1 VSPLRPVVRA
11 YFVAFSGPL
20 EGVIPWMY
28 LDVCGLVTTAIGALV
43 DPVSLALPLPWVRG
57 DGSRATE
64 VEVRAEWARIKSAT
78 WLATAGA
85 GKARQ
90 LCALRLTP
98 EGVEGVTLT
107 RLDAMAGELHRRAP
121 GFADWPAAA
130 QLAAL
135 SMAWAVGVDGLTRGF
150 PRCWA
155 ALCAERYGEAA
166 EECAIRTEG
175 NPGVVPRNEHNRLL
189 LLAAQH
195 QVDTGEDRAALLHEP
210 PAESQSGNLSQAD
223 RAAALALA
231 WSTSTESVSE
241 ALARDRRER

>member
-1 VSPLRPVVRA
+1 MSPLRPVVRS
-11 YFVAFSGPL
+11 YFVAFSAPL

-28 LDVCGLVTTAIGALV
+28 LDVRGLVTTAIGALI

-78 WLATAGA
+78 WLAKAGA
-85 GKARQ
+85 GKAKG
-90 LCALRLTP
+90 LCALRLT
-98 EGVEGVTLT
+98 EQGVADVTLS
-107 RLDAMAGELHRRAP
+107 RLDGMAGELARRAP

-135 SMAWAVGVDGLTRGF
+135 SMAWAVGADGLTRGF

-155 ALCAERYGEAA
+155 ALCAERFGEAA
-166 EECAIRTEG
+166 GECAIRTEG
-175 NPGVVPRNEHNRLL
+175 NPGVAPRNERNRLL

-195 QVDTGEDRAALLHEP
+195 QVDTGEDRAVLLHEP
-210 PAESQSGNLSQAD
+210 PAPPQID
-223 RAAALALA
+223 RAAALSLA
-231 WSTSTESVSE
+231 WSTADASVVE
-241 ALARDRRER
+241 GLARDRRGR